1 MAKLG
6 VQMKLLSHDE
16 DQVDVRFTT
25 GELILLRHLLD
36 HFCTG
41 AHADI
46 SVAEAEAL
54 LRRLAATLER
64 LTVTPPVD

>member
-1 MAKLG
+1 
-6 VQMKLLSHDE
+6 MKLLSHDE
-16 DQVDVRFTT
+16 DHVDVRFTT

-36 HFCTG
+36 QFCTG

-46 SVAEAEAL
+46 SVVEAEAL
-54 LRRLAATLER
+54 LRRLAAAVER

>member
-1 MAKLG
+1 
-6 VQMKLLSHDE
+6 MKVLRHDE

-36 HFCTG
+36 QFCTG

-46 SVAEAEAL
+46 SVVEAEEL
-54 LRRLAATLER
+54 LRRVAAALER
-64 LTVTPPVD
+64 LTVAPPVD

>member
-1 MAKLG
+1 
-6 VQMKLLSHDE
+6 MKILSHDE

-36 HFCTG
+36 QFCTG

-46 SVAEAEAL
+46 SVVEAEAL
-54 LRRLAATLER
+54 LRRLAAALER
-64 LTVTPPVD
+64 LTVTPPAD